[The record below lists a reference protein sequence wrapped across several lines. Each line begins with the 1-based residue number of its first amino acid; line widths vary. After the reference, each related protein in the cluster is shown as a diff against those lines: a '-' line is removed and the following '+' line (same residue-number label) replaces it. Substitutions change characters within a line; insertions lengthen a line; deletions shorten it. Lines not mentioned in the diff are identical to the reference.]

1 MVGATL
7 SLLQL
12 TNCRI
17 RLIVSLLNY
26 TYRLSQQLELTTV
39 SDEINYTFIFAL
51 NKMFGLIRLTLDVT
65 VNLSSLT
72 LSGRLSE
79 ETVLVKRHW
88 YIIFARCTN

>member
-39 SDEINYTFIFAL
+39 SDEIIPSYLHST
-51 NKMFGLIRLTLDVT
+51 KC
-65 VNLSSLT
+65 
-72 LSGRLSE
+72 SG
-79 ETVLVKRHW
+79 
-88 YIIFARCTN
+88 